1 MNYIHKLQ
9 EENKSLKEDKNNINE
24 ELTELMA
31 YLSSSK
37 FHKDNTITVQEIY
50 NRLIQ
55 IRMLSL

>member
-1 MNYIHKLQ
+1 MNYILKLQ

-24 ELTELMA
+24 ELTTLLS
-31 YLSSSK
+31 YLSSPK
-37 FHKDNTITVQEIY
+37 FHNDNTITVQEVY